1 MSALKKA
8 EPEADREIVV
18 TRLIDAPVE
27 RVWRAWTDNDEIVK
41 WWGPHGFTDESEH
54 REFKPGGHWRHT
66 MIGPD
71 GTRFGNYATYKEIEP
86 MKRIVLLNGGSKEDD
101 EQGMGFRSEITF
113 KAVGGKTELTMRS
126 VMATAAMRERVV
138 KEFKAIE
145 GGQQTL
151 AKLDAHVSGK
161 FHLSRLVSAP
171 RERVWRAWTDA
182 KELPLWMGPQGSKT
196 VHSDLDFRVGG
207 SYHYALEFAGVTMW
221 GLTHYKEIVAPE
233 RIVYVQQFS
242 DKDRGL
248 AAHPL
253 APTWPK
259 RMLATILFQDF
270 GPKTLVSLYW
280 EALEPT
286 AAERET
292 FTQGMAGMNQGW
304 AGTFDRLD
312 ALLASGQGGAK

>member
-1 MSALKKA
+1 MSAIKKA
-8 EPEADREIVV
+8 ESEKDREIVV

-27 RVWRAWTDNDEIVK
+27 RVWRAWTDNAEIVR

-54 REFKPGGHWRHT
+54 REFRPGGHWRHY

-71 GTRFGNYATYKEIEP
+71 GTRFLNYATYKEIEP
-86 MKRIVLLNGGSKEDD
+86 MKRIVLLNGGAKEDD
-101 EQGMGFRSEITF
+101 AKGMSFRSEITF
-113 KAVGGKTELTMRS
+113 KAVGKKTELTMRS
-126 VMATAAMRERVV
+126 VMATAEMRERVV
-138 KEFKAIE
+138 KEFRAIE

-151 AKLDAHVSGK
+151 AKLDAFVSGK
-161 FHLSRLVSAP
+161 FHMSRLVDAP

-182 KELPLWMGPQGSKT
+182 KELPRWMGPQGSQT

-207 SYHYALEFAGVTMW
+207 SYHYALKFAGAEMW
-221 GLTHYKEIVAPE
+221 GLTHYKEIVKPE
-233 RIVYVQQFS
+233 KIVYVQQFS

-248 AAHPL
+248 ATHPL

-270 GPKTLVSLYW
+270 GPKTLISLYW

-286 AAERET
+286 PAERET
-292 FTQGMAGMNQGW
+292 FEQGMAGMNQGW

-312 ALLASGQGGAK
+312 ALLEEA

>member
-1 MSALKKA
+1 MNAMKRAA

-27 RVWRAWTDNDEIVK
+27 RVWRAWTDDSEIVK
-41 WWGPHGFTDESEH
+41 WWGPHGFSDETSS

-71 GTRFGNYATYKEIEP
+71 GTRFSNYATYKLIEEH
-86 MKRIVLLNGGSKEDD
+86 KRIVIVNAGSKEDD
-101 EQGMGFRSEITF
+101 EEGMGMRTEVTF
-113 KAVGGKTELTMRS
+113 KAVGGKTELTLRNVLS
-126 VMATAAMRERVV
+126 TAAMRERVV
-138 KEFKAIE
+138 KEFKAVE

-151 AKLDAHVSGK
+151 SRLNAHVAGQ
-161 FHLSRLVSAP
+161 FHMSRLVSAP
-171 RERVWRAWTDA
+171 RERVWRAWSDP
-182 KELPLWMGPQGSKT
+182 KELPRWMGPQGSET
-196 VHSDLDFRVGG
+196 THSDLDFRVGG
-207 SYHYALEFAGVTMW
+207 SYHYALEFAGVEMW
-221 GLTHYKEIVAPE
+221 GLTDYKEIVKPE
-233 RIVYVQQFS
+233 KIVYVQQFS

-248 AAHPL
+248 ATHPL

-270 GPKTLVSLYW
+270 GPKTLISLYW

-286 AAERET
+286 PAERET
-292 FTQGMAGMNQGW
+292 FAKGVAGMNQGW

-312 ALLASGQGGAK
+312 ALLKEG